1 MAKAD
6 NKIDIFLNAMLSGK
20 SQRQSYYI
28 AYENSHKWKP
38 DTVDQKAST
47 LFNSEKVQERY
58 KELLEKHTIKSIISR
73 EELLEGLSRAF
84 KMSIGD
90 EDTPIVLSCF
100 GKVTQE
106 KRVKVADL
114 KALKGIAET
123 IAKLEGYI
131 SEKEKQDDSLLK
143 LAEAIK
149 SVGSQNVHE

>member
-6 NKIDIFLNAMLSGK
+6 TNIDIFLNEILSGK

-28 AYENSHKWKP
+28 AYPNSKKWLEK
-38 DTVDQKAST
+38 TVDEHASKLMAQDKVKA
-47 LFNSEKVQERY
+47 RY
-58 KELLEKHTIKSIISR
+58 KELLEKCTIKSIISR